1 MCYKPLHEP
10 IYYAS
15 SLKSYE
21 IGPQS
26 SYIFSEDGMRN
37 EKGSRWATSRGPSD
51 QTTKGGPLQGSS
63 ERTNA
68 VCPTAALVESPVPQS
83 TFTILPS
90 ILSACP
96 AVDNKPD
103 LSKHRGLLGA
113 SAQASFLQ
121 ENFPDLP
128 VFGPFSSS
136 ALASL
141 KLCFC
146 LSSNTGSSWIVV
158 DLWGE
163 LRDRHVLGIQYCVL
177 NE

>member
-1 MCYKPLHEP
+1 MCCKPSHKP

-21 IGPQS
+21 IGPHG
-26 SYIFSEDGMRN
+26 SYIFSEGGMRN
-37 EKGSRWATSRGPSD
+37 EKGSRWAASRGPSD
-51 QTTKGGPLQGSS
+51 QTTEGGPLQGSS
-63 ERTNA
+63 EGTNT
-68 VCPTAALVESPVPQS
+68 VCPAAALVESPGPQG

-90 ILSACP
+90 VLSACP
-96 AVDNKPD
+96 AVENKPD
-103 LSKHRGLLGA
+103 LSKHTGLLEA

-128 VFGPFSSS
+128 VFGHFSSS

-146 LSSNTGSSWIVV
+146 LSSNTGSS
-158 DLWGE
+158 
-163 LRDRHVLGIQYCVL
+163 
-177 NE
+177 